1 MNDDTLILYYYN
13 DGLGDR
19 ERRAVETAL
28 KDDVNL
34 AAHYAEL
41 RQQLQLW
48 SQPESHTVPTDMVQ
62 RWHDSIDRTAQ
73 SEFRHHQKPRNYFS
87 LLSFAWG
94 SAITAALA
102 VGIGIGVYF
111 SGGASTAPIVGADI
125 PYVRTTADAAVPGAF
140 SRGLQVHLRDTQ
152 RNIAAMPVATVADRT
167 LLIMQIIQ
175 QNRIF
180 ERAADQHNSQGL
192 ARVLRAFEP
201 ILFRLAANDIAPED
215 AEALRRQLAFELKVM
230 LTKLER
236 DTSNDLHST

>member
-19 ERRAVETAL
+19 ERRAVEIAL
-28 KDDVNL
+28 KNDANL
-34 AAHYAEL
+34 AARYADL
-41 RQQLQLW
+41 RQQLKQW
-48 SQPESHTVPTDMVQ
+48 AEPDQVSASADMMQ
-62 RWHDSIDRTAQ
+62 RWHDSIDQAAQ
-73 SEFRHHQKPRNYFS
+73 REHRAQQAPTNHFN
-87 LLSFAWG
+87 LISFAWG
-94 SAITAALA
+94 STITAALA

-111 SGGASTAPIVGADI
+111 SGGEPTAPSAGPDI
-125 PYVRTTADAAVPGAF
+125 PFVQITTDTPVPGAF

-152 RNIAAMPVATVADRT
+152 RDIAAMPVATVADRT

-175 QNRIF
+175 QNRVF

-201 ILFRLAANDIAPED
+201 ILLRLAADDIAPED

-230 LTKLER
+230 LTKLKR
-236 DTSNDLHST
+236 DTSNDLQST

>member
-13 DGLGDR
+13 DGLGDW
-19 ERRAVETAL
+19 ERRAIETTL
-28 KDDVNL
+28 KDDANL
-34 AAHYAEL
+34 AARYAEL

-48 SQPESHTVPTDMVQ
+48 SQPELHAVPTDMVQ
-62 RWHDSIDRTAQ
+62 RWHNSIDCAAQ
-73 SEFRHHQKPRNYFS
+73 REHRPHQKPTTNFS
-87 LLSFAWG
+87 LFSFAWG
-94 SAITAALA
+94 SAVTAALA

-111 SGGASTAPIVGADI
+111 SGGETTAPIIDPDR
-125 PYVRTTADAAVPGAF
+125 PYVMTTTDAAVPGAF
-140 SRGLQVHLRDTQ
+140 SRGLQVHLRDT
-152 RNIAAMPVATVADRT
+152 RREIAAMPVATVADRT

-175 QNRIF
+175 QNRTF

-201 ILFRLAANDIAPED
+201 ILLRLAADDIAPKD

>member
-19 ERRAVETAL
+19 ERRAVEIAL
-28 KDDVNL
+28 KDDANL
-34 AAHYAEL
+34 AARYAEL
-41 RQQLQLW
+41 RQHLQQW
-48 SQPESHTVPTDMVQ
+48 SQPELHAAPTDMMQ
-62 RWHDSIDRTAQ
+62 RWHDSIDRAAQ
-73 SEFRHHQKPRNYFS
+73 REYRHHQKPRNYFS

-94 SAITAALA
+94 SAVTAALA

-111 SGGASTAPIVGADI
+111 SGGASTAPIVDLDM
-125 PYVRTTADAAVPGAF
+125 PYVKTTTDAAIPGAF

-152 RNIAAMPVATVADRT
+152 RNIAAMPVATDADRT

-175 QNRIF
+175 QNRVF
-180 ERAADQHNSQGL
+180 EHAADQHNSQGL

-201 ILFRLAANDIAPED
+201 ILLRLAADDIAPED

-236 DTSNDLHST
+236 DTSNDLQST